1 MESEFKNK
9 TETFETRSTSARTA
23 ECSPIILRE
32 TGQIR
37 LVFLPMLIEN
47 TEDPNA
53 CVKGTFLYQRKGKN
67 DEWESI
73 NTESLAN
80 IKKG

>member
-1 MESEFKNK
+1 
-9 TETFETRSTSARTA
+9 
-23 ECSPIILRE
+23 
-32 TGQIR
+32 
-37 LVFLPMLIEN
+37 MLIEN